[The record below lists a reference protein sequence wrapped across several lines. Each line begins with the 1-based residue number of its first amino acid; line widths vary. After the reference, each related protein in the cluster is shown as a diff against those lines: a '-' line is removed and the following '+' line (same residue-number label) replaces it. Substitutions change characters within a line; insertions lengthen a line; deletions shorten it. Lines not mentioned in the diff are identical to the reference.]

1 MATIGPASP
10 GNRFYFLEGI
20 RDLLPIVPGVLPFG
34 LIAGANGTS
43 LGFTPDMTLGM
54 TVLFFAGSAQLAAY
68 QLIQEQALPAIIVF
82 TALMVNIRF
91 LIYSAAF
98 APLLHD
104 MKTRHKWPLAYL
116 LSDQA
121 YGLCASRFPPQDNG
135 REKLYYYAGAALA
148 MWVSWV
154 ASVCLGLLAGEQ
166 IPAAWSLEFAI
177 PLAFLAMLV
186 ANIRD
191 KASLFTAACSAM
203 LAITLGGLPYNLGFI
218 TAIIGGTAIGLMAS
232 TLLMRKRGHTDE

>member
-1 MATIGPASP
+1 MASTGPESP
-10 GNRFYFLEGI
+10 GNRFYFFAGI
-20 RDLLPIVPGVLPFG
+20 KELLPMVPGVLPFG

-43 LGFTPDMTLGM
+43 LGFSPELTLGM
-54 TVLFFAGSAQLAAY
+54 TLLFFAGSAQLAAY
-68 QLIQEQALPAIIVF
+68 QLIQDQALPAIIVF

-121 YGLCASRFPPQDNG
+121 YGLCASRFSPQDNG
-135 REKLYYYAGAALA
+135 REKLYYYIGAALA
-148 MWVSWV
+148 LWVSWV
-154 ASVCLGLLAGEQ
+154 GSVGLGLLVGEQ
-166 IPAAWSLEFAI
+166 IPAEWSLEFAI

-191 KASLFTAACSAM
+191 RAALITAICSAM
-203 LAITLGGLPYNLGFI
+203 LAIGLSRLPYNLGFI
-218 TAIIGGTAIGLMAS
+218 AAIIGGTALGLMAGN
-232 TLLMRKRGHTDE
+232 LFVRKRSAFDE

>member
-1 MATIGPASP
+1 MASTSAASP
-10 GNRFYFLEGI
+10 GNRHFFIEGI
-20 RDLLPIVPGVLPFG
+20 KELLPMVPGVLPFG

-43 LGFTPDMTLGM
+43 LGFTPEMTLGM
-54 TVLFFAGSAQLAAY
+54 TLLFFAGSAQLAAY
-68 QLIQEQALPAIIVF
+68 QLIQDQALPAIVVF

-91 LIYSAAF
+91 FIYSAAF

-121 YGLCASRFPPQDNG
+121 YGLCASRFSPQDNG
-135 REKLYYYAGAALA
+135 HEKLYYYIGAALA
-148 MWVSWV
+148 LWVSWV
-154 ASVCLGLLAGEQ
+154 ASVGLGLLVGEQ
-166 IPAAWSLEFAI
+166 IPAEWSLEFAI

-191 KASLFTAACSAM
+191 KASLITAFCSAL
-203 LAITLGGLPYNLGFI
+203 LAISLSWLPYNLGFI
-218 TAIIGGTAIGLMAS
+218 TAIIGGTTLGLMAS
-232 TLLMRKRGHTDE
+232 TFFFRKWSCTDE

>member
-1 MATIGPASP
+1 MASTSSDRPD
-10 GNRFYFLEGI
+10 NRFYFLTGVKE
-20 RDLLPIVPGVLPFG
+20 LLPMVPGVLPFG

-43 LGFTPDMTLGM
+43 LGFSPEMTLGM
-54 TVLFFAGSAQLAAY
+54 TLLFFAGSAQLAAY
-68 QLIQEQALPAIIVF
+68 QLIQDQALPAIIVF

-104 MKTRHKWPLAYL
+104 LKTRHKWPLVYL

-121 YGLCASRFPPQDNG
+121 YGLCASRFSPQDNG
-135 REKLYYYAGAALA
+135 REKLYYYIGAAFAL
-148 MWVSWV
+148 WVSWV
-154 ASVCLGLLAGEQ
+154 GSVGLGLLVGEQ
-166 IPAAWSLEFAI
+166 IPAEWSLEFAI

-191 KASLFTAACSAM
+191 KTALFTAACSAM
-203 LAITLGGLPYNLGFI
+203 LAITLSSLPYNLGFI
-218 TAIIGGTAIGLMAS
+218 AAIIGGTALGLLAS
-232 TLLMRKRGHTDE
+232 TLLINKRTHPDE